1 MKDVI
6 LVISL
11 LVAVGLSVVVVRF
24 AQKADKAGKSLEEE
38 RYSRMVAEET
48 LQKNDA
54 KLTTYQEELKEDQD
68 KIAKIVDVLDQEKG
82 VNSDLKKQYDEL
94 TAAKADLETKLDM
107 VLHEKAVAVAALQAQ
122 AQALAAQAQVV
133 QVQAQGQSPV
143 SATTRKPSVQETA
156 QPAAAGH

>member
-1 MKDVI
+1 MKDII

-11 LVAVGLSVVVVRF
+11 LLAVGLLVVAVRL

-54 KLTTYQEELKEDQD
+54 KLATYQEQLKEAQD
-68 KIAKIVDVLDQEKG
+68 KMNKIQDVLDQEKG

-94 TAAKADLETKLDM
+94 AQAKADLESKLQSA
-107 VLHEKAVAVAALQAQ
+107 LQEKAASVAA
-122 AQALAAQAQVV
+122 AA
-133 QVQAQGQSPV
+133 P
-143 SATTRKPSVQETA
+143 
-156 QPAAAGH
+156 QPASAGR